1 MRSPNR
7 LAVVGVKAV
16 RDSVTAMADHP
27 VLSSFLVALGVRVVV
42 AISTGLLHEG
52 VLIGDEGQYLLLAL
66 MASEGAL
73 TSEFWGG
80 YGQSLFESTR
90 TFMWPLTTLFWLF
103 GPSRIVGQLLV
114 ATFGAVTSA
123 CAACLASRFLRKEY
137 ALGAGLIVAL
147 FPSQVLWS
155 SVVMR
160 ESLIW
165 AGLAAIAV
173 TVDYSQRSESGRRTA
188 LSTVLLG
195 LLFVATVWLR
205 DHSALLAL
213 WCLCPALLV
222 GRSRLRIRILAA
234 SCLLIFAPWVMGFG
248 PGGSDYARAAIGSMG
263 NSRAYM
269 AMSAN
274 SSFGVNQSSANSSFG
289 VNQSSANSSSGF
301 NQSQSTSNSTD
312 SSISEGQYDCPALL
326 ESQIRGSDEIGD
338 VVSRLI
344 DRERG
349 DWICIHD
356 QYGIGRLVDNRMITS
371 FQRIPGGLYETMIRP
386 LPWGDGRSSI
396 QVLAGW
402 EFLLWISL
410 YGLAA
415 YGLWVHGKGHRVLI
429 YPTLLLFAISI
440 SGAVT
445 HGNLGTAFRHRGQIC
460 FVLAVLAMAGVQA
473 IVEGRRMKSRER
485 NFGTV
490 SDDEYVDRDER

>member
-1 MRSPNR
+1 
-7 LAVVGVKAV
+7 
-16 RDSVTAMADHP
+16 
-27 VLSSFLVALGVRVVV
+27 
-42 AISTGLLHEG
+42 
-52 VLIGDEGQYLLLAL
+52 
-66 MASEGAL
+66 
-73 TSEFWGG
+73 
-80 YGQSLFESTR
+80 
-90 TFMWPLTTLFWLF
+90 
-103 GPSRIVGQLLV
+103 
-114 ATFGAVTSA
+114 
-123 CAACLASRFLRKEY
+123 
-137 ALGAGLIVAL
+137 
-147 FPSQVLWS
+147 
-155 SVVMR
+155 
-160 ESLIW
+160 
-165 AGLAAIAV
+165 
-173 TVDYSQRSESGRRTA
+173 
-188 LSTVLLG
+188 
-195 LLFVATVWLR
+195 
-205 DHSALLAL
+205 
-213 WCLCPALLV
+213 
-222 GRSRLRIRILAA
+222 
-234 SCLLIFAPWVMGFG
+234 MGFG
-248 PGGSDYARAAIGSMG
+248 PGGSDYARAAMGKMG

-485 NFGTV
+485 SLGTV
-490 SDDEYVDRDER
+490 SDDEYVDREER

>member
-1 MRSPNR
+1 M
-7 LAVVGVKAV
+7 VG
-16 RDSVTAMADHP
+16 HP
-27 VLSSFLVALGVRVVV
+27 VLSSFVVALSIRVAFALVSGVFHD
-42 AISTGLLHEG
+42 GLL
-52 VLIGDEGQYLLLAL
+52 VLDEGQYLLLAQ
-66 MASEGAL
+66 MRAEGEFAP
-73 TSEFWGG
+73 EFWSG
-80 YGQSLFESTR
+80 YGQSLFDSTR
-90 TFMWPLTTLFWLF
+90 TFMWPVTALFWIF
-103 GPSRIVGQLLV
+103 GPSRIVAQLLV
-114 ATFGAVTSA
+114 ATFGAVTAA
-123 CAACLASRFLRKEY
+123 CAACLASRFLRREY

-147 FPSQVLWS
+147 FPSQILWS
-155 SVVMR
+155 SVVLR
-160 ESLIW
+160 ESLVW

-173 TVDYSQRSESGRRTA
+173 TVDYSQRSESGLRTA
-188 LSTVLLG
+188 LLTVLLG
-195 LLFVATVWLR
+195 LLFVATAWLR
-205 DHSALLAL
+205 EHSALLAL

-248 PGGSDYARAAIGSMG
+248 PGGSDFAEKAMGSMG

-274 SSFGVNQSSANSSFG
+274 SSFAV
-289 VNQSSANSSSGF
+289 

-312 SSISEGQYDCPALL
+312 SSISEGLSANSSSNSTDSSISEGLYDCPALL
-326 ESQIRGSDEIGD
+326 EGQGRGSDEIGA
-338 VVSRLI
+338 VASRLI

-349 DWICIHD
+349 EWICIHD
-356 QYGIGRLVDNRMITS
+356 QYGVGRLVDNRLNTS
-371 FQRIPGGLYETMIRP
+371 FQRIPGGLYDTMIRP
-386 LPWGDGRSSI
+386 LPWGDGRSLT

-402 EFLLWISL
+402 ESLLWISL

-415 YGLWVHGKGHRVLI
+415 YGLWVHGKGHRVLV
-429 YPTLLLFAISI
+429 YPTLLLFSLSI

-485 NFGTV
+485 SLGTV
-490 SDDEYVDRDER
+490 SDDEYVDSDER

>member
-1 MRSPNR
+1 M
-7 LAVVGVKAV
+7 VG
-16 RDSVTAMADHP
+16 HP
-27 VLSSFLVALGVRVVV
+27 VLSSFVVALSIRVAFALVSGVFHD
-42 AISTGLLHEG
+42 GLL
-52 VLIGDEGQYLLLAL
+52 VLDEGQYLLLAQ
-66 MASEGAL
+66 MRAEGEFAP
-73 TSEFWGG
+73 EFWSG
-80 YGQSLFESTR
+80 YGQSLFDSTR
-90 TFMWPLTTLFWLF
+90 TFMWPVTALFWIF
-103 GPSRIVGQLLV
+103 GPFRIVAQLFV
-114 ATFGAVTSA
+114 ATFGAVTAA
-123 CAACLASRFLRKEY
+123 CAACLASRFLRKEF
-137 ALGAGLIVAL
+137 ALGAGLIVAF
-147 FPSQVLWS
+147 FPSQILWS
-155 SVVMR
+155 SVVLR

-173 TVDYSQRSESGRRTA
+173 TVDYSQRSRSDLRTA
-188 LSTVLLG
+188 FLTVLLG

-205 DHSALLAL
+205 EQSALIAL
-213 WCLCPALLV
+213 WCLYPALLV
-222 GRSRLRIRILAA
+222 GRSRLRVRILTA
-234 SCLLIFAPWVMGFG
+234 SCLLIVAPWIVGFG
-248 PGGSDYARAAIGSMG
+248 PGGSDFAGKAMGSMG

-269 AMSAN
+269 AMSAD
-274 SSFGVNQSSANSSFG
+274 SSFAV
-289 VNQSSANSSSGF
+289 

-312 SSISEGQYDCPALL
+312 FSISEGLYDCPALL
-326 ESQIRGSDEIGD
+326 EGQGRGSDEIGA
-338 VVSRLI
+338 VASRLI

-349 DWICIHD
+349 EWICIHD
-356 QYGIGRLVDNRMITS
+356 QYGVGRLVDNRLNTS
-371 FQRIPGGLYETMIRP
+371 FQRIPGGLYDTMIRP
-386 LPWGDGRSSI
+386 LPWGDGRSLT

-402 EFLLWISL
+402 ESLLWISL

-485 NFGTV
+485 SLGTV

>member
-1 MRSPNR
+1 MELAPMRLKNR
-7 LAVVGVKAV
+7 IYLVGKRAV
-16 RDSVTAMADHP
+16 RSSVAFMTSHP

-42 AISTGLLHEG
+42 AISTGLLHKG
-52 VLIGDEGQYLLLAL
+52 ILIGDEGQYLVLAL
-66 MASEGAL
+66 MASEGKL
-73 TSEFWGG
+73 TSEFWSG
-80 YGQSLFESTR
+80 YGESLFESTR
-90 TFMWPLTTLFWLF
+90 TFMWPLTGLFWLL
-103 GPSRIVGQLLV
+103 GPFRIVAQLLV
-114 ATFGAVTSA
+114 ATFGAVTAA
-123 CAACLASRFLRKEY
+123 CAACLASRFLRREF
-137 ALGAGLIVAL
+137 ALGAGLIVAF
-147 FPSQVLWS
+147 FPSQILWS
-155 SVVMR
+155 TVVLR

-173 TVDYSQRSESGRRTA
+173 TVDYSQRSESGLRTA
-188 LSTVLLG
+188 LLTVLLG

-205 DHSALLAL
+205 EHTALIAL

-234 SCLLIFAPWVMGFG
+234 SCLLIFAPWVVGFG
-248 PGGSDYARAAIGSMG
+248 PGGSDFAGKAMGSMG

-274 SSFGVNQSSANSSFG
+274 SSFAV
-289 VNQSSANSSSGF
+289 
-301 NQSQSTSNSTD
+301 NQSQSTSNSGLSANSSSNSTD
-312 SSISEGQYDCPALL
+312 SSISEGLYDCPALL
-326 ESQIRGSDEIGD
+326 EGQGRGSDEIGA
-338 VVSRLI
+338 VASRLI

-349 DWICIHD
+349 EWICIQD
-356 QYGIGRLVDNRMITS
+356 QYGIVSLVDNRLTTS
-371 FQRIPGGLYETMIRP
+371 FQRISGGLYDTMIRP
-386 LPWGDGRSSI
+386 LPGGDGRGLI

-402 EFLLWISL
+402 ESLLWISL

-415 YGLWVHGKGHRVLI
+415 YGLWVHGKGQRVLI

-485 NFGTV
+485 SLGTV